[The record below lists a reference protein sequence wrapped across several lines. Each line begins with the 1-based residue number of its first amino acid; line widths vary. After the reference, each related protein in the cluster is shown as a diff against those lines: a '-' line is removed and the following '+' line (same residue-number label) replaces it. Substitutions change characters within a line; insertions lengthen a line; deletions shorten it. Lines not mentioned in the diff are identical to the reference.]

1 MRLLFILLTISLF
14 GCGTKTTELT
24 TDRNVQGEN
33 FDDFFNKFRSDSLFQ
48 IERVKFP
55 LTLVTWDIDD
65 KLATELVERE
75 NWRHLRLEYK
85 DEFGTREIDAYT
97 QETKIYADSAKIELR
112 GVDNG
117 IHVDYVFNKV
127 DGQWTL
133 TTERDYSN

>member
-24 TDRNVQGEN
+24 TDKNVQGEN

-65 KLATELVERE
+65 KFATELVERE
-75 NWRHLRLEYK
+75 NWKHLRLEYK

-112 GVDNG
+112 DVDNG

-127 DGQWTL
+127 EGQWTL

>member
-1 MRLLFILLTISLF
+1 MRLLFILLTISLV

-24 TDRNVQGEN
+24 TDKNVQGEN
-33 FDDFFNKFRSDSLFQ
+33 FDDFFYKFRSDSIFQ
-48 IERVKFP
+48 MERVKFP

-65 KLATELVERE
+65 NLATEEIDRE
-75 NWRHLRLEYK
+75 NWRHLKLEYK

>member
-1 MRLLFILLTISLF
+1 MRLLFILLTISLVS
-14 GCGTKTTELT
+14 CGTKTTELT
-24 TDRNVQGEN
+24 TDKNVQGEN
-33 FDDFFNKFRSDSLFQ
+33 FDDFFNKFRSDSVFQ

-55 LTLVTWDIDD
+55 LPLVTWDIDD
-65 KLATELVERE
+65 NLATEEIDRE

-85 DEFGTREIDAYT
+85 NEFGTREIDAYT

-112 GVDNG
+112 GIDNG

>member
-1 MRLLFILLTISLF
+1 MRLLFILLTISLV

-24 TDRNVQGEN
+24 TDKNVQGEN
-33 FDDFFNKFRSDSLFQ
+33 FEDFFNKFRSDSLFQ

-65 KLATELVERE
+65 NLATEEIDRE

-85 DEFGTREIDAYT
+85 NEFGTREIDAYT

>member
-1 MRLLFILLTISLF
+1 MTISLV

-24 TDRNVQGEN
+24 TDKNVQGEN
-33 FDDFFNKFRSDSLFQ
+33 FDDFFYKFRSDSIFQ
-48 IERVKFP
+48 MERVKFP

-65 KLATELVERE
+65 NLATEEIDRE
-75 NWRHLRLEYK
+75 NWRHLKLEYK

>member
-1 MRLLFILLTISLF
+1 MRLLFILLTISLV

-24 TDRNVQGEN
+24 TDKNVQGEN
-33 FDDFFNKFRSDSLFQ
+33 FDDFINKFRSDSLFQ
-48 IERVKFP
+48 IERIKFP
-55 LTLVTWDIDD
+55 LTFVTWDIDD
-65 KLATELVERE
+65 NLATEEISRE

-85 DEFGTREIDAYT
+85 NEFGTREIDAYT

-117 IHVDYVFNKV
+117 IHVDYVFIKV
-127 DGQWTL
+127 NGQWTL

>member
-1 MRLLFILLTISLF
+1 MRLLFILLTISLV

-24 TDRNVQGEN
+24 TDKNVQGEN
-33 FDDFFNKFRSDSLFQ
+33 FDDFFNKFRSDSIFQ
-48 IERVKFP
+48 MERVKFP

-65 KLATELVERE
+65 NLATEEIDRE
-75 NWRHLRLEYK
+75 NWRHLKLEYK

>member
-1 MRLLFILLTISLF
+1 MRLLFILLTISLV

-24 TDRNVQGEN
+24 TDKNVQGEN
-33 FDDFFNKFRSDSLFQ
+33 FDDFFNKFRSDSIFQ
-48 IERVKFP
+48 MERVKFP

-65 KLATELVERE
+65 NLTTEEIDRE
-75 NWRHLRLEYK
+75 NWRHLKFEYNNK
-85 DEFGTREIDAYT
+85 FGTREIDAYT

-117 IHVDYVFNKV
+117 IHVDYVFNRV

-133 TTERDYSN
+133 TVERNYSN

>member
-1 MRLLFILLTISLF
+1 MRLLFILLTISLV

-24 TDRNVQGEN
+24 TDKNVQGEN
-33 FDDFFNKFRSDSLFQ
+33 FDDFFNNFRSDSLFQ

-55 LTLVTWDIDD
+55 LTFVTWDIDD
-65 KLATELVERE
+65 NLATEEISRE

-85 DEFGTREIDAYT
+85 NEFGTREIDAYT

>member
-1 MRLLFILLTISLF
+1 MRLLFILLTISLV

-24 TDRNVQGEN
+24 TDKNVQGEN
-33 FDDFFNKFRSDSLFQ
+33 FDDFFNKFRSDSIFQ
-48 IERVKFP
+48 MERVNFP

-65 KLATELVERE
+65 NLATEEIDRE
-75 NWRHLRLEYK
+75 NWRHLKLEYK
-85 DEFGTREIDAYT
+85 DEFGTREIDEYT

>member
-1 MRLLFILLTISLF
+1 MRLLFILLTISLVS
-14 GCGTKTTELT
+14 CGTKTTELT
-24 TDRNVQGEN
+24 TDKNVQGEN

-55 LTLVTWDIDD
+55 LPLVTWDIDD
-65 KLATELVERE
+65 NLATEEIDRE

-85 DEFGTREIDAYT
+85 NEFGTREIDAYT

-112 GVDNG
+112 GIDNG

>member
-1 MRLLFILLTISLF
+1 MRLLFILLTISLV

-24 TDRNVQGEN
+24 IDKNVQGEN
-33 FDDFFNKFRSDSLFQ
+33 FDDFFNKFRSDSIFQ
-48 IERVKFP
+48 TERVKFP

-65 KLATELVERE
+65 NLATEEIDRE
-75 NWRHLRLEYK
+75 NWRHLKLEYK

>member
-1 MRLLFILLTISLF
+1 MTISLV

-24 TDRNVQGEN
+24 TDKNVQGEN
-33 FDDFFNKFRSDSLFQ
+33 FDDFFNKFRSDSIFQ
-48 IERVKFP
+48 TERVKFP

-65 KLATELVERE
+65 NLATEEIDRE
-75 NWRHLRLEYK
+75 NWRHLKLEYK

>member
-1 MRLLFILLTISLF
+1 MRLLYILLTISLV

-24 TDRNVQGEN
+24 TDKNVQGEN
-33 FDDFFNKFRSDSLFQ
+33 FDDFFNKFRSDSIFQ
-48 IERVKFP
+48 MERVNFP

-65 KLATELVERE
+65 NLATEEIDRE
-75 NWRHLRLEYK
+75 NWRHLKLEYK